1 MSINRAI
8 LKVAQAN
15 PEFRK
20 ALVAELK
27 EARKTTPLLE
37 MRYYDLGDFGGTNRT
52 LNNWRLQVGGP
63 TLRIKDALKRAKLRW
78 NPKSYIWELVAT
90 NYAAGQYGR
99 PAQQYARTRKLQ
111 QAAYKMLKP
120 IIKAEN
126 EVIKAE
132 NAAVTGPKQKLT
144 PRELV
149 TMVRRNERIRK
160 SLADNYGIQMEYDL
174 KGRYDQAGTE
184 AQLFLVGDTFGIKD
198 VLKKFGFHWDSSKK
212 GWKLPYMEYEAVKKQ
227 LIPALMRELK
237 QGKTA
242 KRAETPLEKAVWAAW
257 EEFQSVSDRYDYLS
271 LVEGV
276 GLSAVTSEA
285 ADYEQKIY
293 DIGRKIERAA
303 KSMER
308 QSRSWRTAYNLSL
321 EDKIQLD
328 GKRLAKD
335 LGKTKASIE
344 KAEKMMLA
352 LGKAY
357 LSVNREPEYKDTAK
371 YEAEDLAKAI
381 AKSKTT
387 SAAFDRAI
395 KLALRS

>member
-1 MSINRAI
+1 MSDIKKAV
-8 LKVAQAN
+8 LKVARQN
-15 PEFRK
+15 PEWAK
-20 ALVAELK
+20 AILK
-27 EARKTTPLLE
+27 EARKTVPLLE
-37 MRYYDLGDFGGTNRT
+37 MKYYDLGDFGGTHRSLET
-52 LNNWRLQVGGP
+52 WVLEVGGP
-63 TLRIKDALKRAKLRW
+63 TWRIKDDLKRAKLRW
-78 NPKSYIWELVAT
+78 DPQT
-90 NYAAGQYGR
+90 NTWGLRTTLYAARQLGR
-99 PAQQYARTRKLQ
+99 PGQTHARIRKQQE
-111 QAAYKMLKP
+111 AAYRMLKP
-120 IIKAEN
+120 VIKAENEIIKAEN
-126 EVIKAE
+126 ES
-132 NAAVTGPKQKLT
+132 VTGPKQKLT

-149 TMVRRNERIRK
+149 TMVRRDGRIRK

-174 KGRYDQAGTE
+174 KGRYSRAGTE
-184 AQLFLVGDTFGIKD
+184 PQIFFAGETFPIKD
-198 VLKKFGFHWDSSKK
+198 VLKKFGFRWESSKK
-212 GWKLPYMEYEAVKKQ
+212 AWKIPMMEYEAVKKQ